1 MQISRSLMNGQIIQL
16 VRDKV
21 EKDFKE
27 LWTEQLSYHNYE
39 HTLNVTKF
47 AQKLAEE
54 EQISKEDQEILEIA
68 ALLHDIGYLTGYF
81 DHEDRSSQVAE
92 TLLVEQNYPVEK
104 IEQVKRLIKA
114 TKPDHEPETRLEE
127 IIRDADL
134 YNLAS
139 PEYAA
144 YAQKLR
150 DEWEYFLNNDDS
162 DTKWIKENHKFL
174 KNHDYYTASAK
185 RIFSEQKDKNIKQ
198 LKTEKRELKVKN
210 GNLELNKNR
219 SAQMMFKT
227 ALRNHIDLTHIA
239 DNKANIMLT
248 INSIIISITMPLIA
262 TYIKNNPDLL
272 YPTILLL
279 LTSITSIVFA
289 TLVTR
294 PVKTRGTTNL
304 DNIRTGSTNLFFF
317 GNFYK
322 MNLKSYR
329 DGMKEVI
336 ADTEIL
342 DSSIVN
348 DLYYL
353 GKALGHKFSKLRYC
367 YLIFMVGMVLT
378 VLSFFITYVIL

>member
-1 MQISRSLMNGQIIQL
+1 MNGQIIQL
-16 VRDKV
+16 IRNKV
-21 EKDFKE
+21 EADFKE
-27 LWTEQLSYHNYE
+27 SWSDNLSYHDYN
-39 HTLNVTKF
+39 HTMNVTEF
-47 AQKLAEE
+47 AKKIAIEE
-54 EQISKEDQEILEIA
+54 EISAEDLEILEIA
-68 ALLHDIGYLTGYF
+68 TLFHDLGYLTSYF
-81 DHEDRSSQVAE
+81 DHEVRSSVMAE
-92 TLLVEQNYPVEK
+92 KLLAEHNYPEEK
-104 IEQVKRLIKA
+104 IAKVKQLIIA
-114 TKPDHEPETRLEE
+114 TKAEHEPANKLEE

-139 PEYAA
+139 PEYAD

-150 DEWEYFLNNDDS
+150 EEWEFYLNNDDS
-162 DTKWIKENHKFL
+162 DGKWIKENHKFL
-174 KNHDYYTASAK
+174 KNHDYYTDAAK
-185 RIFSEQKDKNIKQ
+185 KLFGKQKDINIKQ
-198 LKTEKRELKVKN
+198 LKNERKELKTSN

-262 TYIKNNPDLL
+262 SNIKNNPDLL
-272 YPTILLL
+272 FPTIILLI
-279 LTSITSIVFA
+279 TSITSIVFA

-294 PVKTRGTTNL
+294 PVRTKGQTSL
-304 DNIRTGSTNLFFF
+304 DQIQTGSTNLFFF

-322 MNLKSYR
+322 MKLDLYR
-329 DGMKEVI
+329 QGMKEVI
-336 ADTEIL
+336 SDNNIL

-367 YLIFMVGMVLT
+367 YFIFMIGMVLT
-378 VLSFFITYVIL
+378 VVSFFVTFIIV